1 MPRLFRPGSARVRPM
16 SAHDSNPANIRT
28 ECCTKEAGARGAR
41 SCPLAHPIRR
51 LTPPHALKSRS
62 EPAAGVYL
70 KQTPGII
77 TIESVELSSPF
88 FGLVHPGDLIH
99 SVCAEVDGCE
109 PLDMMGAKD
118 VADYAKMFI
127 AASRLTVRVETL
139 GISPEKAPKASMYTK
154 AARVAS
160 PQSCTHSTST

>member
-1 MPRLFRPGSARVRPM
+1 MLHKGSWRQRCAIL
-16 SAHDSNPANIRT
+16 PACAPDR
-28 ECCTKEAGARGAR
+28 
-41 SCPLAHPIRR
+41 PLAHPIRR

-88 FGLVHPGDLIH
+88 FGLVHPGDLVH
-99 SVCAEVDGCE
+99 SVRAEVDGCE
-109 PLDMMGAKD
+109 PLDMIGAKD
-118 VADYAKMFI
+118 VADYAKIFI

-139 GISPEKAPKASMYTK
+139 GISPEKAAKASMYTK
-154 AARVAS
+154 AARVVRPS
-160 PQSCTHSTST
+160 NSCT